1 MAYPSKW
8 EMKVIEN
15 QTRDIR
21 SHPPPPH
28 PPPPYLFNTPTN
40 LCIALLNF
48 ELFCL
53 ILHFYAFVHVQ
64 YCNVRTIQYNAMYKF
79 VRVLDNNSPIQEGL
93 F

>member
-21 SHPPPPH
+21 SP

-79 VRVLDNNSPIQEGL
+79 VLDNNSPIQEGL